1 MNTRR
6 PPEEIWLWMGHEV
19 AECVDYPKFL
29 PEGDGELLCRKL
41 WGFTNNA
48 LRPVPSGG
56 DGSPDAYGNPTVE
69 TPEEQRDY
77 RWDSDDN
84 AGAWW
89 KHLTKAE
96 RVAIHE
102 ACAEEFAASRA
113 MWAEFEAER
122 AAAEAERAANG

>member
-19 AECVDYPKFL
+19 AECVNYPKFL
-29 PEGDGELLCRKL
+29 PADYGDGTDERWFELSRKL
-41 WGFTNNA
+41 WRFTTNA
-48 LRPVPSGG
+48 ERPVPSGG

-69 TPEEQRDY
+69 TPDEQTDY
-77 RWDSDDN
+77 RIDSDDN

-89 KHLTKAE
+89 KHLTKPE

-122 AAAEAERAANG
+122 V